1 MNEKKYSKEHEWVF
15 LENKIGEITSGG
27 FSPSLNLS
35 IAMGYINS
43 DYLKSSKE
51 IYCSIRGKIEL
62 VDKSNLPF
70 VNLNYKRSK

>member
-1 MNEKKYSKEHEWVF
+1 MILLDSTD
-15 LENKIGEITSGG
+15 NKIGEITSGG

-35 IAMGYINS
+35 IAMGYINN
-43 DYLKSSKE
+43 DYVKSTKE

-62 VDKSNLPF
+62 VKISNLPF